1 MARSLTV
8 ENCQASHL
16 VESIIKE
23 TLQQFSIFRI
33 KRTPGL
39 AGVRCSHIVF
49 SYGKGEESCKDVTN
63 VEVAFH
69 TNEKNMDCSIM
80 LDK

>member
-1 MARSLTV
+1 M
-8 ENCQASHL
+8 
-16 VESIIKE
+16 ESIIKE
-23 TLQQFSIFRI
+23 TLQQFSVFRI
-33 KRTPGL
+33 KRTSGL

-49 SYGKGEESCKDVTN
+49 SYGKGEESCKDVTD

-69 TNEKNMDCSIM
+69 INEKNMDYSIV